1 MTSAELYTQ
10 FCKQQQADTVFRSML
25 TSFNIV
31 DVGVITEYNGTT
43 CTVQSTRTLP
53 GQNIPIEYTDVEVIL
68 TPGSNSNIFQ
78 AYCVVFFPNSAHR
91 FTEDAEDTED
101 TSSIS
106 RNSFSVSGA
115 KALPIILPSVPKVT
129 AGFTQ
134 TGDYN
139 ILGDDYCIAYRE
151 DSLLVRL
158 TGGSILFSDEGIAT
172 QIGCMNHLI
181 QPTGTT
187 YTWITGD
194 TGIVYFNKQGK
205 DGTWTGCSN
214 TYPDGQRPVTIDPT
228 VYTPADFLYSEVNTA
243 EQVTYSVLDK
253 FTFTL
258 TKDGVPTATL
268 GNSSVTMS
276 AEEVSIKAPKI
287 TLESNNIS
295 LDSATVLLNNS
306 SMDIRTVV
314 KDCLAALS
322 SMYTLGSPGTHNPD
336 PSFKSKIAQLRTGLA

>member
-1 MTSAELYTQ
+1 MNSAELYTQ
-10 FCKQQQADTVFRSML
+10 FCKQQQADAVFRSML

-53 GQNIPIEYTDVEVIL
+53 GQDIPIEYTDVEVIL

-91 FTEDAEDTED
+91 FTDDTAPL
-101 TSSIS
+101 IS
-106 RNSFSVSGA
+106 NAFSVTGA

-134 TGDYN
+134 TGEYN
-139 ILGDDYCIAYRE
+139 ILGDGYCVAYRE

-158 TGGSILFSDEGIAT
+158 TGGSIMFSEEGITA

-194 TGIVYFNKQGK
+194 TGIVYFNKKGK
-205 DGTWTGCSN
+205 EGTWTGCSN
-214 TYPDGQRPVTIDPT
+214 TYPDGKRPVTIDPT
-228 VYTPADFLYSEVNTA
+228 VYTPSDFLYSEVSTA

-268 GNSSVTMS
+268 GSSSITMS
-276 AEEVSIKAPKI
+276 TEEVTITAPKI
-287 TLESNNIS
+287 NLESEN
-295 LDSATVLLNNS
+295 VLLNNS

-314 KDCLAALS
+314 KECLAALS

-336 PSFKSKIAQLRTGLA
+336 PGFKSTISQLSTGLA

>member
-1 MTSAELYTQ
+1 MNSAELYTQ

-31 DVGVITEYNGTT
+31 DVGVITDYNGTT
-43 CTVQSTRTLP
+43 CTVQSTRTFP
-53 GQNIPIEYTDVEVIL
+53 GQDIPIEYTDVEVIL

-78 AYCVVFFPNSAHR
+78 SYCVVFFPNSAHR
-91 FTEDAEDTED
+91 FTKDTASI
-101 TSSIS
+101 TS
-106 RNSFSVSGA
+106 NAFSVSGA

-134 TGDYN
+134 TGEYN
-139 ILGDDYCIAYRE
+139 ILGDGYTVAYRE

-158 TGGSILFSDEGIAT
+158 TGGSILFSEEGITT

-228 VYTPADFLYSEVNTA
+228 VYTPADFLYSEVNTS

-268 GNSSVTMS
+268 GNASVTMS
-276 AEEVSIKAPKI
+276 TEEVSIKAPQI
-287 TLESNNIS
+287 NLESEKI
-295 LDSATVLLNNS
+295 LLNNS

-322 SMYTLGSPGTHNPD
+322 TMYTLGSPGTHNPD
-336 PSFKSKIAQLRTGLA
+336 PSFKSKISQLRTGLA